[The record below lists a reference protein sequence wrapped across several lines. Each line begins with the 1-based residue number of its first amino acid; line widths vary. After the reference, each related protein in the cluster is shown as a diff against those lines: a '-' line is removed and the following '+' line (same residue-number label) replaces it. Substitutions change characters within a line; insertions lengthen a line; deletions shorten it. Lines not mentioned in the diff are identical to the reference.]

1 MEKAEA
7 VTSTHAPCVG
17 VTAGCHHC
25 GSPLRLTEPGTHH
38 PARITHLAECTG
50 CGMEHALRVELH
62 ALREADR
69 DTYPASAAR
78 ARARRAR
85 AKGEVTA

>member
-1 MEKAEA
+1 MTPVA
-7 VTSTHAPCVG
+7 TI
-17 VTAGCHHC
+17 TAGCHHC
-25 GSPLRLTEPGTHH
+25 GQPLRLTEPGTHH

-50 CGMEHALRVELH
+50 WGMGHALRAELH
-62 ALREADR
+62 ALREADT

-85 AKGEVTA
+85 ARSR